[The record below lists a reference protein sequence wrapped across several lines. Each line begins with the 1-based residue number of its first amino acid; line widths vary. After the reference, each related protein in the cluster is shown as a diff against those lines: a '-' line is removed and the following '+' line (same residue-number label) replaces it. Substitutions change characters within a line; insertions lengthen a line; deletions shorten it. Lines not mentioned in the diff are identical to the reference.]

1 MFGGL
6 PATIDPIQLAGKGAR
21 LRGKLPVKAMRRLV
35 ELCRDDSG
43 EAVVDLMFERGDAGE
58 MYLMHGTMAATV
70 RVTCQRCLEGMDL
83 ELAAEPRL
91 ILTRPGEREDIQAQ
105 EAGILVVD
113 KPISLSE
120 LVEDEFLLVMPM
132 IPMHDEK
139 VCPVSVYK
147 TAANGVGAGDKINKP
162 FSILNGL
169 KRKE

>member
-6 PATIDPIQLAGKGAR
+6 LATIDPIQLAGKGAR

-35 ELCRDDSG
+35 ELCLDDSG
-43 EAVVDLMFERGDAGE
+43 EAEVDLMFERGADG
-58 MYLMHGTMAATV
+58 MCLMHGTMAATV

-83 ELAAEPRL
+83 ELVAEPRL
-91 ILTRPGEREDIQAQ
+91 ILTKPGEREDSQAR
-105 EAGILVVD
+105 EADTLAVD
-113 KPISLSE
+113 KPLLLSE

-139 VCPVSVYK
+139 VCPVGVYK
-147 TAANGVGAGDKINKP
+147 AAANGIGAGDKTNKP
-162 FSILNGL
+162 FSVLNGL

>member
-43 EAVVDLMFERGDAGE
+43 EAVVDLMFERGADG

-70 RVTCQRCLEGMDL
+70 RVTCQRCLEGMGL
-83 ELAAEPRL
+83 ELVTEPRL
-91 ILTRPGEREDIQAQ
+91 ILTKPGEREDSQAQ
-105 EAGILVVD
+105 ETDTLAVD
-113 KPISLSE
+113 KPLSLSE

-147 TAANGVGAGDKINKP
+147 TAANGVGAGGKTNKP
-162 FSILNGL
+162 FSVLNGL